1 MAGRFGDINLTKYDD
16 LFKDEATRQAEQQEQ
31 VLTVP
36 ADQIFPYARQPYTI
50 DRPTPDL
57 VRLMDSVE
65 RFGIME
71 PMVVRPRDGGG
82 YEIIAGHRRNYCA
95 GVVGLETRP
104 VIVREYT
111 DEEADIL
118 VVDFNINRED
128 LMPSEKA
135 KAYKLWLD
143 AHKRQAGR
151 PTKEN
156 GDQVGPDF
164 ARKKSKE
171 ILADQVGES
180 ASQVQRFVNLTK
192 LIPVLLEQVDSG
204 KLKLVPAADYISH
217 LAEKEQTYLA
227 LVMERDE
234 VSPSVGQAKRMKELS
249 AEGKLED
256 NIIDLLMREE
266 KPLEHKITLD
276 GKWVQKRFP
285 KHMTPQQIKER
296 INKALDLLERTELR
310 RKQEQ
315 SR

>member
-16 LFKDEATRQAEQQEQ
+16 LFKDEETRQTEKQEQ
-31 VLTVP
+31 VLEVP

-143 AHKRQAGR
+143 AHKQQGARTDLTSLQNGEKLR
-151 PTKEN
+151 GKFSVQLLSEQVNEN
-156 GDQVGPDF
+156 VTT
-164 ARKKSKE
+164 
-171 ILADQVGES
+171 I
-180 ASQVQRFVNLTK
+180 QRYVRLTK

-227 LVMERDE
+227 LAMERDE

-285 KHMTPQQIKER
+285 KNMTPQQIKER

>member
-118 VVDFNINRED
+118 VVDFNINREK

-135 KAYKLWLD
+135 KAYKLKLD
-143 AHKRQAGR
+143 AMKRQGQRTDLTSA
-151 PTKEN
+151 
-156 GDQVGPDF
+156 QVGQKLNG
-164 ARKKSKE
+164 RISVE
-171 ILADQVGES
+171 LLAEQVNES
-180 ASQVQRFVNLTK
+180 RVQIQRYIRLNY
-192 LIPVLLEQVDSG
+192 LIPTLLEQVDMG
-204 KLKLVPAADYISH
+204 KLKFVPAADYISH
-217 LAEKEQTYLA
+217 LADKEQTYLA

-296 INKALDLLERTELR
+296 INKALDLLERTELL

>member
-16 LFKDEATRQAEQQEQ
+16 LFKDEATRQTEQGEQ
-31 VLTVP
+31 ILTVP

-135 KAYKLWLD
+135 KAYKLKLD
-143 AHKRQAGR
+143 AMKRQGAR
-151 PTKEN
+151 T
-156 GDQVGPDF
+156 DLTSCQVGTKLRADELLAEKADDS
-164 ARKKSKE
+164 ARQ
-171 ILADQVGES
+171 I
-180 ASQVQRFVNLTK
+180 QRYVRLTK

-234 VSPSVGQAKRMKELS
+234 VSPSVGQAKKLKEMS
-249 AEGKLED
+249 IEGKLDD
-256 NIIDLLMREE
+256 NVTDLIMREE
-266 KPLEHKITLD
+266 KQLERKVTLD
-276 GKWVQKRFP
+276 GNWVKRRFP
-285 KHMTPQQIKER
+285 QSMTPQQIVER
-296 INKALDLLERTELR
+296 INKALDLLERTER

>member
-1 MAGRFGDINLTKYDD
+1 MAGRFGDISLTKYDD

-36 ADQIFPYARQPYTI
+36 ANQIFPYARQPYTI

-135 KAYKLWLD
+135 KAYKLRLD
-143 AHKRQAGR
+143 AMKRQGQRTDLTSA
-151 PTKEN
+151 
-156 GDQVGPDF
+156 QVGQKLNG
-164 ARKKSKE
+164 RISVE
-171 ILADQVGES
+171 LLAEQVNES
-180 ASQVQRFVNLTK
+180 RVQIQRYIRLNY
-192 LIPVLLEQVDSG
+192 LIPTLLEQVDMG
-204 KLKLVPAADYISH
+204 KLKFVPAADYISH
-217 LAEKEQTYLA
+217 LADKEQTYLA

-296 INKALDLLERTELR
+296 INKALDLLERSER

>member
-1 MAGRFGDINLTKYDD
+1 
-16 LFKDEATRQAEQQEQ
+16 
-31 VLTVP
+31 
-36 ADQIFPYARQPYTI
+36 
-50 DRPTPDL
+50 
-57 VRLMDSVE
+57 MDSVE

-143 AHKRQAGR
+143 AHKQQGARTDLTSLQNGEKLR
-151 PTKEN
+151 GKFSVQLLSEQVNEN
-156 GDQVGPDF
+156 VTT
-164 ARKKSKE
+164 
-171 ILADQVGES
+171 I
-180 ASQVQRFVNLTK
+180 QRYVRLTK

-227 LVMERDE
+227 LAMERDE
-234 VSPSVGQAKRMKELS
+234 VSPSVGQAKRMK
-249 AEGKLED
+249 EGKLED

-285 KHMTPQQIKER
+285 KNMTPQQIKER

>member
-1 MAGRFGDINLTKYDD
+1 MATSNLKNTKLASLDD
-16 LFKDEATRQAEQQEQ
+16 LFKSEEERQTEQQEQ

-36 ADQIFPYARQPYTI
+36 ADQVFPYARQPYTI

-104 VIVREYT
+104 IIVREYT

-135 KAYKLWLD
+135 KAYKLKLD
-143 AHKRQAGR
+143 AMKRQGAR
-151 PTKEN
+151 T
-156 GDQVGPDF
+156 DLTSAQVGQKLNG
-164 ARKKSKE
+164 RYSVE
-171 ILADQVGES
+171 ILSEQVNES
-180 ASQVQRFVNLTK
+180 RMQVQRYIRLNY
-192 LIPVLLEQVDSG
+192 LIPTLLEQVDG
-204 KLKLVPAADYISH
+204 GTLKFVPAADYISH

-296 INKALDLLERTELR
+296 INKALDLLERTER

>member
-16 LFKDEATRQAEQQEQ
+16 LFKDEATRQTEQGEQ
-31 VLTVP
+31 ILTVP
-36 ADQIFPYARQPYTI
+36 ADQIFPYVRQPYTI

-135 KAYKLWLD
+135 KAYKLKLD
-143 AHKRQAGR
+143 AMKRQGAR
-151 PTKEN
+151 T
-156 GDQVGPDF
+156 DLTSCQVGTKLRADELLAEKADDS
-164 ARKKSKE
+164 ARQ
-171 ILADQVGES
+171 I
-180 ASQVQRFVNLTK
+180 QRYVRLTK

-234 VSPSVGQAKRMKELS
+234 VSPSVGQAKKLKEMS
-249 AEGKLED
+249 IEGKLDD
-256 NIIDLLMREE
+256 NVTDLIMREE
-266 KPLEHKITLD
+266 KQLERKVTLD
-276 GKWVQKRFP
+276 GNWVKRRFP
-285 KHMTPQQIKER
+285 QSMTPQQIVER
-296 INKALDLLERTELR
+296 INKALDLLERTER

>member
-1 MAGRFGDINLTKYDD
+1 MAGRFGDISLTKYDD
-16 LFKDEATRQAEQQEQ
+16 LFKDEVTRQAEQQEQ
-31 VLTVP
+31 VLIVP

-135 KAYKLWLD
+135 KAYKLKLD
-143 AHKRQAGR
+143 AMKRQGAR
-151 PTKEN
+151 TDLTS
-156 GDQVGPDF
+156 DQVGPKF
-164 ARKKSKE
+164 VGQRSNE
-171 ILADQVGES
+171 LLAEQVSES
-180 ASQVQRFVNLTK
+180 TTQVQRYVRLTK
-192 LIPVLLEQVDSG
+192 LIPALLEQVDSG

-296 INKALDLLERTELR
+296 INKALDLLERTER
-310 RKQEQ
+310 RKHEQ

>member
-1 MAGRFGDINLTKYDD
+1 
-16 LFKDEATRQAEQQEQ
+16 
-31 VLTVP
+31 
-36 ADQIFPYARQPYTI
+36 
-50 DRPTPDL
+50 
-57 VRLMDSVE
+57 
-65 RFGIME
+65 
-71 PMVVRPRDGGG
+71 
-82 YEIIAGHRRNYCA
+82 
-95 GVVGLETRP
+95 
-104 VIVREYT
+104 
-111 DEEADIL
+111 
-118 VVDFNINRED
+118 
-128 LMPSEKA
+128 MPSEKA

-143 AHKRQAGR
+143 AHKQQGARTDLTPLQNGEKLR
-151 PTKEN
+151 GKFSVQLLSEQVNEN
-156 GDQVGPDF
+156 VTT
-164 ARKKSKE
+164 
-171 ILADQVGES
+171 I
-180 ASQVQRFVNLTK
+180 QRYVRLTK

-227 LVMERDE
+227 LAMERDE

-285 KHMTPQQIKER
+285 KNMTPQQIKER

>member
-16 LFKDEATRQAEQQEQ
+16 LFKDEETRQAEQGEQ
-31 VLTVP
+31 ILTVP

-118 VVDFNINRED
+118 VVDFNINREN

-135 KAYKLWLD
+135 KAYKLKLD
-143 AHKRQAGR
+143 AMKRQGQRTDLTSA
-151 PTKEN
+151 
-156 GDQVGPDF
+156 QVGQKLNG
-164 ARKKSKE
+164 RISVE
-171 ILADQVGES
+171 LLAEQVNES
-180 ASQVQRFVNLTK
+180 RVQIQRYIRLNY
-192 LIPVLLEQVDSG
+192 LIPTLLEQVDMG
-204 KLKLVPAADYISH
+204 KLKFVPAADYISH
-217 LAEKEQTYLA
+217 LADKEQTYLA
-227 LVMERDE
+227 LAMERDE

>member
-1 MAGRFGDINLTKYDD
+1 MAGRFGDISLTKYDD

-31 VLTVP
+31 VLTIP

-143 AHKRQAGR
+143 AHKPPGARTDLTSLQNGEKLR
-151 PTKEN
+151 GKFSVQLLSEQVNEN
-156 GDQVGPDF
+156 VTT
-164 ARKKSKE
+164 
-171 ILADQVGES
+171 I
-180 ASQVQRFVNLTK
+180 QRYVRLTK

-217 LAEKEQTYLA
+217 LTEKEQTYLA

-234 VSPSVGQAKRMKELS
+234 VSPSVGQAKRMKEPS

-285 KHMTPQQIKER
+285 KHMTPQQIKDR
-296 INKALDLLERTELR
+296 INKALDLLERSER

>member
-1 MAGRFGDINLTKYDD
+1 MVNNLKNTKLTSLDD
-16 LFKDEATRQAEQQEQ
+16 LFKSEEERQAGQQEQ
-31 VLTVP
+31 VLEVP

-143 AHKRQAGR
+143 AHKQQGARTDLTSLQNGEKLR
-151 PTKEN
+151 GKFSVQLLSEQVNEN
-156 GDQVGPDF
+156 VTT
-164 ARKKSKE
+164 
-171 ILADQVGES
+171 I
-180 ASQVQRFVNLTK
+180 QRYVRLTK
-192 LIPVLLEQVDSG
+192 LIPILLEQVDSG

-217 LAEKEQTYLA
+217 LTEKEQTYLA

-256 NIIDLLMREE
+256 NIIDLVMREE
-266 KPLEHKITLD
+266 KPLERKVTLD
-276 GKWVQKRFP
+276 GKWVQRRFP
-285 KHMTPQQIKER
+285 RHMTPQQIMDR
-296 INKALDLLERTELR
+296 INKALDLLERSER

>member
-1 MAGRFGDINLTKYDD
+1 MVNNLKNTKLTSLDD
-16 LFKDEATRQAEQQEQ
+16 LFKSEEERQAGQQEQ
-31 VLTVP
+31 VLEVP

-143 AHKRQAGR
+143 AHKQQGARTDLTSLQDGEKLR
-151 PTKEN
+151 GKFSVQLLSEQVNEN
-156 GDQVGPDF
+156 VTT
-164 ARKKSKE
+164 
-171 ILADQVGES
+171 I
-180 ASQVQRFVNLTK
+180 QRYVRLTK
-192 LIPVLLEQVDSG
+192 LIPILLEQVDSG

-217 LAEKEQTYLA
+217 LTEKEQTYLA

-256 NIIDLLMREE
+256 NIIDLVMREE
-266 KPLEHKITLD
+266 KPLERKVTLD
-276 GKWVQKRFP
+276 GKWVQRRFP
-285 KHMTPQQIKER
+285 RHMTPQQIMDR
-296 INKALDLLERTELR
+296 INKALDLLERSER

>member
-118 VVDFNINRED
+118 VVDFNINREN

-135 KAYKLWLD
+135 KAYKLKLD
-143 AHKRQAGR
+143 AMKRQGQRTDLTSA
-151 PTKEN
+151 
-156 GDQVGPDF
+156 QVGQKLNG
-164 ARKKSKE
+164 RISVE
-171 ILADQVGES
+171 LLAEQVNES
-180 ASQVQRFVNLTK
+180 RVQIQRYIRLNY
-192 LIPVLLEQVDSG
+192 LIPTLLEQVDMG
-204 KLKLVPAADYISH
+204 KLKFVPAADYISH
-217 LAEKEQTYLA
+217 LADKEQTYLA

>member
-1 MAGRFGDINLTKYDD
+1 MAGRFGDISLTKYDD
-16 LFKDEATRQAEQQEQ
+16 LFKDEATRQAEQGEQ
-31 VLTVP
+31 ILSVP

-135 KAYKLWLD
+135 KAYKLKLD
-143 AHKRQAGR
+143 AMKRQGAR
-151 PTKEN
+151 T
-156 GDQVGPDF
+156 DLTSCQVGTKLRADELLAEKADDS
-164 ARKKSKE
+164 ARQ
-171 ILADQVGES
+171 I
-180 ASQVQRFVNLTK
+180 QRYVRLTK

-217 LAEKEQTYLA
+217 LTEKEQTYLA

-256 NIIDLLMREE
+256 NIIDLVMREE
-266 KPLEHKITLD
+266 KPLERKVTLD
-276 GKWVQKRFP
+276 GKWVQRRFP
-285 KHMTPQQIKER
+285 RHMTPQQIMDR
-296 INKALDLLERTELR
+296 INKALDLLERSER

>member
-16 LFKDEATRQAEQQEQ
+16 LFKDEETRQAEKQEQ
-31 VLTVP
+31 VLEVP

-135 KAYKLWLD
+135 KAYKLKLD
-143 AHKRQAGR
+143 AMKRQGAR
-151 PTKEN
+151 TDLTS
-156 GDQVGPDF
+156 DQVGPKF
-164 ARKKSKE
+164 VGQRSNELLAEQVSESKT
-171 ILADQVGES
+171 
-180 ASQVQRFVNLTK
+180 QVQRYVRLTK
-192 LIPVLLEQVDSG
+192 LIPTLLEQVDSG
-204 KLKLVPAADYISH
+204 KLKLVPAADYISY

-296 INKALDLLERTELR
+296 INKALDLLERSER

>member
-1 MAGRFGDINLTKYDD
+1 
-16 LFKDEATRQAEQQEQ
+16 
-31 VLTVP
+31 
-36 ADQIFPYARQPYTI
+36 
-50 DRPTPDL
+50 
-57 VRLMDSVE
+57 
-65 RFGIME
+65 
-71 PMVVRPRDGGG
+71 
-82 YEIIAGHRRNYCA
+82 
-95 GVVGLETRP
+95 
-104 VIVREYT
+104 
-111 DEEADIL
+111 
-118 VVDFNINRED
+118 
-128 LMPSEKA
+128 MPSEKA
-135 KAYKLWLD
+135 KAYKLKLD
-143 AHKRQAGR
+143 AMKRQGAR
-151 PTKEN
+151 T
-156 GDQVGPDF
+156 DLTSCQVGTKLRADELLAEKADDS
-164 ARKKSKE
+164 ARQ
-171 ILADQVGES
+171 I
-180 ASQVQRFVNLTK
+180 QRYVRLNK

-234 VSPSVGQAKRMKELS
+234 VFPSVGQAKRMKELS

-296 INKALDLLERTELR
+296 INKALDLLERSER

>member
-16 LFKDEATRQAEQQEQ
+16 LFKDEETRQAEKQEQ
-31 VLTVP
+31 VLEVP

-135 KAYKLWLD
+135 KAYKLKLD
-143 AHKRQAGR
+143 AMKRQGAR
-151 PTKEN
+151 TDLTS
-156 GDQVGPDF
+156 DQVGPKF
-164 ARKKSKE
+164 VGQRSNELLAEQVSESKT
-171 ILADQVGES
+171 
-180 ASQVQRFVNLTK
+180 QVQRYVRLTK
-192 LIPVLLEQVDSG
+192 LIPTLLEQVDSG
-204 KLKLVPAADYISH
+204 KLKLVPAADYISY

-296 INKALDLLERTELR
+296 INKALDLLERTEMR

>member
-1 MAGRFGDINLTKYDD
+1 MAGRFGDISLTKYDD

-135 KAYKLWLD
+135 KAYKLKLD
-143 AHKRQAGR
+143 
-151 PTKEN
+151 
-156 GDQVGPDF
+156 
-164 ARKKSKE
+164 
-171 ILADQVGES
+171 
-180 ASQVQRFVNLTK
+180 
-192 LIPVLLEQVDSG
+192 
-204 KLKLVPAADYISH
+204 
-217 LAEKEQTYLA
+217 
-227 LVMERDE
+227 VM
-234 VSPSVGQAKRMKELS
+234 K
-249 AEGKLED
+249 
-256 NIIDLLMREE
+256 
-266 KPLEHKITLD
+266 
-276 GKWVQKRFP
+276 
-285 KHMTPQQIKER
+285 
-296 INKALDLLERTELR
+296 
-310 RKQEQ
+310 
-315 SR
+315 

>member
-135 KAYKLWLD
+135 KAYKLKLD
-143 AHKRQAGR
+143 AMKRQGAR
-151 PTKEN
+151 TDLTS
-156 GDQVGPDF
+156 DQVGPKF
-164 ARKKSKE
+164 VGQRSNELLAEQVSESKT
-171 ILADQVGES
+171 
-180 ASQVQRFVNLTK
+180 QVQRYVRLTK
-192 LIPVLLEQVDSG
+192 LIPTLLEQVDSG
-204 KLKLVPAADYISH
+204 KLKLVPAADYISY

-296 INKALDLLERTELR
+296 INKALDLLERTEMR